1 MTSQNTNGGEAPQTG
16 LLSEMADTAN
26 LKAIVF
32 LSIAMTAF
40 AFDDM
45 FIKLASAEIGVGQIL
60 SIQSLLALA
69 YFAWLA
75 RVKGH
80 RLTREALFSR
90 AVLIRNAG
98 EATGAVCFVI
108 ALSLMPISN
117 ASAILQAAPLAVTL
131 GAAVILRE
139 TVGWRRWVAVVA
151 GFAGVLLVMRPGL
164 AGFNAAS
171 LFAVAAVF
179 GLALRDLYTRAVPR
193 SIPTEIIALISNA
206 VVLTVSVI
214 LQTATSP
221 WSLMSSYA
229 TAMVLCASFFGIIA
243 IHLVTIALRIGEVSV
258 LAPFRYVRV
267 VIAIGVGV
275 VVFGERPDMYT
286 WIGTGLIVA
295 GGLYALYREQIVGNR
310 KRNDL

>member
-1 MTSQNTNGGEAPQTG
+1 MTSQHPGGGET

-26 LKAIVF
+26 LKAIAF
-32 LSIAMTAF
+32 LSIAMAAF

-60 SIQSLLALA
+60 SIQSLLALC

-75 RVKGH
+75 RARGH
-80 RLTREALFSR
+80 RITRQALLSR
-90 AVLIRNAG
+90 AVLLRNAG

-117 ASAILQAAPLAVTL
+117 ASSILQAAPLAVTL
-131 GAAVILRE
+131 GAALILRE
-139 TVGWRRWVAVVA
+139 TVGWRRWIAVFV
-151 GFAGVLLVMRPGL
+151 GFTGVLMMVKPGL
-164 AGFNAAS
+164 AGFNTAS

-179 GLALRDLYTRAVPR
+179 GLALRDLFTRAVPR
-193 SIPTEIIALISNA
+193 SIPTEIIALMSNV

-214 LQTATSP
+214 LQTATTP
-221 WSLMSSYA
+221 WSWMSPYA

-258 LAPFRYVRV
+258 IAPFRYVRV
-267 VIAIGVGV
+267 VIAIGIGV
-275 VVFGERPDMYT
+275 VVFRERPDMYT
-286 WIGTGLIVA
+286 WAGICLVVA
-295 GGLYALYREQIVGNR
+295 SGLYTLYREQFAGHR
-310 KRNDL
+310 KRNNS